1 MGLLVSISLFFLF
14 ILCSGVYQHT
24 SGGPL
29 GGHAI
34 RILGWGTENGT
45 PYWLEMDLYKTVSCI
60 AGMFRR
66 VKVSFFH
73 SKISRNE
80 SLSHEK

>member
-1 MGLLVSISLFFLF
+1 MLNKGVLRGPDLGPARVNMLRTEIVVF
-14 ILCSGVYQHT
+14 CPSGVYKHV

-45 PYWLEMDLYKTVSCI
+45 PYW
-60 AGMFRR
+60 
-66 VKVSFFH
+66 
-73 SKISRNE
+73 
-80 SLSHEK
+80 